1 MKRSF
6 LLILLLF
13 CVMLTGCQAVKDNTG
28 SYYAVV
34 TNAPTV
40 TQIATLAAAE
50 TEAPTQMP
58 TEVPVQRSGIAE
70 QINAPAHVTETF
82 ASNTGK
88 VVITLDADVT
98 VPDADMIRVY
108 QCRPRLFTESEL
120 LAMADACFGER
131 AYTGERRLNHMHR
144 GIDKNNTFEHEEY
157 TMYLDSV
164 AQVRN
169 PGSSLDWPAYSFIAH
184 MNALPDGSIDW
195 AQALFDYSVVKG
207 DVDYAPQ
214 LVTQLNTRAE
224 SAFGCSLTREQARQM
239 ADQTVAAFA
248 PGFSCVVQ
256 GPATGEIAGSEVR
269 DGSIA
274 MSEEE
279 AWHLFYTRELELPVT
294 YDPLQPN
301 DPYYNMPPHES
312 IEVVINDNGVQMVY
326 YNAPLEITGVLQENC
341 TLLPFEQMME
351 IARSVMP
358 LKYAYQESRQG
369 EWQCTVTEIRLGY
382 MRVRSKNSPDVY
394 EFIPVWD
401 FFEAQDLNSLLT
413 INAIDGTVIDRAY
426 GY

>member
-1 MKRSF
+1 MKRSI

-13 CVMLTGCQAVKDNTG
+13 CVVLTGCQAGNDNTG

-34 TNAPTV
+34 TNAPTD
-40 TQIATLAAAE
+40 TQAVALAATE
-50 TEAPTQMP
+50 TQVPTQEP
-58 TEVPVQRSGIAE
+58 TDVPAQRSGIAE
-70 QINAPAHVTETF
+70 QINAPTHIVETF

-88 VVITLDADVT
+88 VVITLDADVIVPGADT
-98 VPDADMIRVY
+98 VRVY

-120 LAMADACFGER
+120 LAMAEACFGER
-131 AYTGERRLNHMHR
+131 AYIGERRLNHTHR
-144 GIDKNNTFEHEEY
+144 GIDKNNTIEHDEY

-169 PGSSLDWPAYSFIAH
+169 PGSSYDWPAYSFIAH

-195 AQALFDYSVVKG
+195 AQALFDYAAVKG
-207 DVDYAPQ
+207 NVDYAPQ
-214 LVTQLNTRAE
+214 LVTQLDTKVE
-224 SAFGCSLTREQARQM
+224 SAAGCSLTRDQARQM
-239 ADQTVAAFA
+239 ADQTMAAFA

-256 GPATGEIAGSEVR
+256 GPANGEIAGSEAR

-274 MSEEE
+274 MSADE
-279 AWHLFYTRELELPVT
+279 AWHLFYTRTLELPVT

-312 IEVVINDNGVQMVY
+312 IQVVINDDGVQMVY

-341 TLLPFEQMME
+341 ALLPFEQMME
-351 IARSVMP
+351 IARSVMS

-382 MRVRSKNSPDVY
+382 MRIRSKNSPDVY
-394 EFIPVWD
+394 EFVPVWD
-401 FFEAQDLNSLLT
+401 FFEAQSLNSLLT